1 MTEFYLGDDLTRM
14 TAAQEWKED
23 ERLRMEEDR
32 RMQQADYEPFLC
44 RTCHDPINSDGD
56 EDHDQCLECRLETP

>member
-1 MTEFYLGDDLTRM
+1 MTDFYLGDDLTRM

-23 ERLRMEEDR
+23 ERLRMENET
-32 RMQQADYEPFLC
+32 QHIEPFLC

-56 EDHDQCLECRLETP
+56 EDHDQCPKCRLETP